1 MKLLISAYASAP
13 HHGSE
18 HAVGWNWITEAH
30 RLGHE
35 VWALASP
42 AHRQAIEAACAADAA
57 LCGITWFFPEVP
69 FWPLA
74 EGRDAVWERTHNLLW
89 QIAALGVARRLAQNV
104 AFDAVHHLTWA
115 GIRAPTFLGR
125 LGVKLIIGP
134 IGGGETSPPRIR
146 QDMRLKAR
154 LTETIRDI
162 SNATIM
168 FNPAVRGGLQKAA
181 VIFVKTPETRT
192 LLSRRLQAKTHQYA
206 ELTIRAEQIGAPR
219 GDRAVQPRLLF
230 VGRLLYWKGAHLA
243 LQAFAEI
250 RARVPSARMTIIG
263 QGPEEARLKAQ
274 AAALGVS
281 DDVAFIGW
289 LPREKVSQMYD
300 SHDLMVFPSLH
311 DSGGTVVLEALSR
324 GLPVMCLDL
333 GGPRQIVTAG
343 SGITVE
349 TSGRNAAEVARAMSD
364 EMLRLFAAPGLLR
377 ALSAGAVARAREFL
391 VSSQVGRFYRTAS
404 ALIGVKEESVFSSEE
419 KNQKTFTSPLAP
431 TSPAKPRICT
441 LAQT

>member
-1 MKLLISAYASAP
+1 
-13 HHGSE
+13 
-18 HAVGWNWITEAH
+18 
-30 RLGHE
+30 
-35 VWALASP
+35 
-42 AHRQAIEAACAADAA
+42 
-57 LCGITWFFPEVP
+57 
-69 FWPLA
+69 
-74 EGRDAVWERTHNLLW
+74 
-89 QIAALGVARRLAQNV
+89 
-104 AFDAVHHLTWA
+104 
-115 GIRAPTFLGR
+115 
-125 LGVKLIIGP
+125 
-134 IGGGETSPPRIR
+134 
-146 QDMRLKAR
+146 
-154 LTETIRDI
+154 
-162 SNATIM
+162 
-168 FNPAVRGGLQKAA
+168 
-181 VIFVKTPETRT
+181 
-192 LLSRRLQAKTHQYA
+192 
-206 ELTIRAEQIGAPR
+206 
-219 GDRAVQPRLLF
+219 
-230 VGRLLYWKGAHLA
+230 
-243 LQAFAEI
+243 
-250 RARVPSARMTIIG
+250 MTIIG